1 MIKLVLVK
9 AAIIA
14 ERKDILRGNVVPTRK
29 VEIRLSKV
37 KDTEED
43 QDLDPNQMIEES
55 VKDIEAKVQV
65 ARRKKEEAETKN
77 KKTESIV
84 QRIRKRRNIKRNTNL
99 LLIPTHDWCSSVK
112 IKKLL

>member
-1 MIKLVLVK
+1 MTLREEKIRIK

-14 ERKDILRGNVVPTRK
+14 ERKGILRGNVVPTR
-29 VEIRLSKV
+29 KV

-99 LLIPTHDWCSSVK
+99 LLIPTHDW
-112 IKKLL
+112 